1 MELFER
7 IRIDKREEGLSM
19 RALARRHKVHRR
31 TVRQAI
37 AAALPPPRQV
47 ASRAAPALGPHL
59 PTIRA
64 WLTDDLAAP
73 RKQRHTARRVWERLV
88 DEEGAVVAESTVRA
102 YVGEI
107 KAELESGTRLVTV
120 PQTHPPGDEAEVDFG
135 EATVVIAGVPVKV
148 EIFHLRLSHSA
159 KAVHV
164 AFASEGQEALL
175 EGHVLA
181 FDRLGGVPGRIRYD
195 NLTPAVSRVLTGR
208 GWSPSAPPTGSTFC
222 CAGRMTWTWRPL
234 PNSLHSQSSGVLLV
248 APPAASARA
257 DRRSA
262 FFSGTTTLTDI

>member
-1 MELFER
+1 MSADFTGNGHLVSDEWPPCFAGNGHPVSTAIGHPLGEFASR
-7 IRIDKREEGLSM
+7 VGVRH
-19 RALARRHKVHRR
+19 AR
-31 TVRQAI
+31 T
-37 AAALPPPRQV
+37 PRQV
-47 ASRAAPALGPHL
+47 GIAVGLPRTTVRRYVCRAAEVGLGWPL
-59 PTIRA
+59 PE
-64 WLTDDLAAP
+64 DP
-73 RKQRHTARRVWERLV
+73 
-88 DEEGAVVAESTVRA
+88 
-102 YVGEI
+102 
-107 KAELESGTRLVTV
+107 
-120 PQTHPPGDEAEVDFG
+120 
-135 EATVVIAGVPVKV
+135 
-148 EIFHLRLSHSA
+148 RLSHSA